1 MTTNKTDEIRN
12 ADGFIVSPDGG
23 GGGYGGSGYV
33 STTFGAVSGD
43 RAEIDSL
50 RAENKR
56 LKRQKANIITSF
68 RVSMMRGETYTTDED
83 FDAHIKKM
91 EALNE

>member
-33 STTFGAVSGD
+33 DTTPGAVSGD
-43 RAEIDSL
+43 RAEINRL
-50 RAENKR
+50 RAKIER

-68 RVSMMRGETYTTDED
+68 RVSMMRGETYTTDD
-83 FDAHIKKM
+83 AFDAHIKKM